1 MRGQLVAC
9 GVSLCHIRLFCR
21 CSWVLNWS
29 VTHRCEVGCEEI
41 YKYLFRS
48 YAELEEDARAGKL
61 GKIDEQNV
69 AIKGGR
75 RSVETKKKVQDTFNL
90 HINSAW
96 NESYSASFRS
106 QLLDLLD
113 FEDYKEALA
122 VEMKGLGGTQSLKP
136 AMVMPM
142 PKQTSAMVR
151 SALPR
156 LGQALRLKQKVC
168 VETKG
173 WCPAEPQAKA
183 KQKGKACDSCLETVH
198 ELWEFL

>member
-1 MRGQLVAC
+1 MSLLHLLVAAVAVLFGPL
-9 GVSLCHIRLFCR
+9 GVSALAEPAGSARTAR
-21 CSWVLNWS
+21 CMWCVLVSYPTFLSMLLGLIWS

-61 GKIDEQNV
+61 GKIDEHNV

-156 LGQALRLKQKVC
+156 LGRH
-168 VETKG
+168 
-173 WCPAEPQAKA
+173 
-183 KQKGKACDSCLETVH
+183 CD
-198 ELWEFL
+198 

>member
-122 VEMKGLGGTQSLKP
+122 VEMNGLGGTQSLKP
-136 AMVMPM
+136 AMVRSTPQ
-142 PKQTSAMVR
+142 QTSATVR
-151 SALPR
+151 SALLPR
-156 LGQALRLKQKVC
+156 TAGRHC
-168 VETKG
+168 G
-173 WCPAEPQAKA
+173 
-183 KQKGKACDSCLETVH
+183 
-198 ELWEFL
+198 